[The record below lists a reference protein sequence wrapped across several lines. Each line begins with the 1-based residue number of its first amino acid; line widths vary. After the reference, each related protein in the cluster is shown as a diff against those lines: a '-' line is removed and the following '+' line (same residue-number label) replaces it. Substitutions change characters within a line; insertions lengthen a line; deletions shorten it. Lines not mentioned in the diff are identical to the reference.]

1 MSESDP
7 LWARLYRSE
16 VATAI
21 GFAIFLAFLCGWPS
35 LHYGSSLLDRLPSW
49 GWMIPVGLWLAIVGV
64 LWWRHR
70 RHDESAA

>member
-21 GFAIFLAFLCGWPS
+21 GFGIFLAFLFVWPS

-49 GWMIPVGLWLAIVGV
+49 VPWPAGSKARGPTCP
-64 LWWRHR
+64 
-70 RHDESAA
+70 